1 MNFNKQLIII
11 SRVREEK
18 KEDEGKRGL
27 CVITSI
33 VFLDDT
39 EQFLRW
45 VSGEPT
51 KSHAL
56 LFQQRGAGAA
66 SPQNDQLHQHRSQTV
81 ETTKRCLAE
90 AETAQT
96 F

>member
-18 KEDEGKRGL
+18 KEDEGERGL

-39 EQFLRW
+39 EQFLR
-45 VSGEPT
+45 VGE
-51 KSHAL
+51 
-56 LFQQRGAGAA
+56 RGTNKKPRSSFPAA
-66 SPQNDQLHQHRSQTV
+66 
-81 ETTKRCLAE
+81 RCRCGPPK
-90 AETAQT
+90 
-96 F
+96 